1 LTRSAL
7 AVVAVVLSGCGGR
20 AVSSERPPS
29 SAAQRPE
36 PAGSARAA
44 STTTAP
50 PRPSADAADRIVAAA
65 LIEVARIRELA
76 AKGSVRSV
84 LVARKDMA
92 ARVREA
98 IGREV
103 PSDIVSAESDLLIAL
118 GVVPV
123 SFDYVNA
130 VVELM
135 TAELAGYYEPLDKTM
150 YLASD
155 LGGPE
160 QRATLA
166 HELVHAL
173 QDQHYGLGPLL
184 EFRPDASDVQGAVH
198 SLAEGDAMSAMLDQL
213 LEPRGEKATD
223 IPEALLAVQAR
234 AAAQFSSGVRNVPDV
249 LKRSLIAPYVD
260 GLAFVHH
267 LRRRGGWAEVD
278 RAWQHLPESTEQVL
292 HPEKFI
298 ARERSVSVP
307 VPPAPPGGPRTV
319 ILHDVEGE
327 QTLRI
332 LFEEWLPRRPAA
344 NAAAD
349 WSGDRAA
356 VFREDGRVAA
366 ALHIRFDNA
375 NAAVRAFDAFKSAI
389 AAQANGR
396 TTAVQKAV
404 CGERAERGPLLAARK
419 GLDVALV
426 AGPYRVEGGRATA
439 SGDCNGAAKWAALVL
454 ESR

>member
-1 LTRSAL
+1 MTRSTL
-7 AVVAVVLSGCGGR
+7 AVLAVVLSGCGSR
-20 AVSSERPPS
+20 ALAPDRPPS
-29 SAAQRPE
+29 SAAP
-36 PAGSARAA
+36 PPARAA
-44 STTTAP
+44 PSAASARTAP
-50 PRPSADAADRIVAAA
+50 SQPSIEAADRIVRAA
-65 LIEVARIRELA
+65 LVDVARIRELA
-76 AKGSVRSV
+76 AKAPVRSV

-98 IGREV
+98 IGREI
-103 PSDIVSAESDLLIAL
+103 PSDVVSAEGDLLIAL

-123 SFDYVNA
+123 TFDYVNA

-150 YLASD
+150 YLVSD

-160 QRATLA
+160 QQATLA

-184 EFRPDASDVQGAVH
+184 EYRPDASDVQGAVH
-198 SLAEGDAMSAMLDQL
+198 ALAEGDAMSAMLDQL
-213 LEPRGEKATD
+213 LEAKGQKATD
-223 IPEALLAVQAR
+223 IPETLLAVQAR
-234 AAAQFSSGVRNVPDV
+234 AAAQFSSSVKRVPEV

-260 GLAFVHH
+260 GLAFVHF

-278 RAWQHLPESTEQVL
+278 RAWQHLPESTEQLL
-292 HPEKFI
+292 HPEKFL
-298 ARERSVSVP
+298 ARERAVTVP
-307 VPPAPPGGPRTV
+307 VPPAPPGGPGTV

-356 VFREDGRVAA
+356 VFREDGRVAV
-366 ALHIRFDNA
+366 ALHVRYDNA
-375 NAAVRAFDAFKSAI
+375 NAAARAVEAFKAAI
-389 AAQANGR
+389 AAQATDR
-396 TTAVQKAV
+396 TTVAQTGV
-404 CGERAERGPLLAARK
+404 CAERADRGPLLVARK

-426 AGPYRVEGGRATA
+426 AGPYRVESGRAT
-439 SGDCNGAAKWAALVL
+439 SSSDCKRAAGWAALIL
-454 ESR
+454 GGH